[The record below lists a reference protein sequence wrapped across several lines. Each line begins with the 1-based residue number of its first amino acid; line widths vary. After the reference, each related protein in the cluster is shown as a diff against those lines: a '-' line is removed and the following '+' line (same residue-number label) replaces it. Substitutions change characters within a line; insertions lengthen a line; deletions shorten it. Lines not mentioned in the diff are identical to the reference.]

1 MLHNRFVKLLN
12 GASVLAAVLLFATGA
27 QAQGKWTAAPE
38 IPEGANEVIGATV
51 NEQVLVYG
59 GQDAKSAPMGILWR
73 FDPAVN
79 QWSQLPSNATP
90 VHHAAAVGIGSRM
103 YVFGGFRLPD
113 SGKGG

>member
-1 MLHNRFVKLLN
+1 MLQNRFVKLLN

-90 VHHAAAVGIGSRM
+90 YGWLNWPA
-103 YVFGGFRLPD
+103 PTP
-113 SGKGG
+113 